1 MTFLAEELPMFSIK
15 TFILENL
22 LNLTNIRP
30 WPLNNSSVAHRLR
43 NPALEKMIAL
53 GKVCWILSRNEQK
66 NCNLIRQIVRNN
78 RITFGANMQ
87 KKRSGLQA
95 RIFQINPKAVLVLWA
110 NYKRG
115 CGGQCQVIHVCLDIF
130 WSIDKIVCTSFFN
143 VGSFW
148 SNK

>member
-1 MTFLAEELPMFSIK
+1 MARDRIMTFLADELPMFSIK

-66 NCNLIRQIVRNN
+66 NSGTIVSHLVQICRRN
-78 RITFGANMQ
+78 A
-87 KKRSGLQA
+87 L
-95 RIFQINPKAVLVLWA
+95 
-110 NYKRG
+110 
-115 CGGQCQVIHVCLDIF
+115 
-130 WSIDKIVCTSFFN
+130 
-143 VGSFW
+143 GSKQEY
-148 SNK
+148 SK